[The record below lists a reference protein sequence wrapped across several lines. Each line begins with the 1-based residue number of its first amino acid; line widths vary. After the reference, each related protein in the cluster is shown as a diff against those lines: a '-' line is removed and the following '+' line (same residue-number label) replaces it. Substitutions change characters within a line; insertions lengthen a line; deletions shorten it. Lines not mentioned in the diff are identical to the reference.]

1 MTQTVTSQSLFNME
15 ASEQW
20 LLIVKGL
27 EALHRN
33 LKLDLAHAFMAS
45 DKEHLIV
52 LNQRLVD
59 SNQLKGKLL
68 KEMDDAV
75 LETTV
80 DKYPWTAVELEVLSI
95 ALAELYCDLEDL
107 KGHITAGIVKDT
119 SYEVADKQAKNVFML
134 QVLIDM
140 MSEVSKAV

>member
-1 MTQTVTSQSLFNME
+1 MTLTQTTNTANTE
-15 ASEQW
+15 AMEQW

-33 LKLDLAHAFMAS
+33 LKLDLAHAFMSS

-59 SNQLKGKLL
+59 SNQLKMKLL
-68 KEMDDAV
+68 NEMDHIST
-75 LETTV
+75 ETTV
-80 DKYPWTAVELEVLSI
+80 DKYPWTAVELELLSI
-95 ALAELYCDLEDL
+95 AMAELYCDLEDL
-107 KGHITAGIVKDT
+107 KGYISAGIVKDT
-119 SYEVADKQAKNVFML
+119 PLATAEKQSKDVFML

-140 MSEVSKAV
+140 MSEVAQVG